1 MGLNIN
7 QPPFPGEFHTKGCV
21 WQHTFLITGGK
32 RGLSIALIY
41 YCVLNLMHFFL
52 RGSRRGKQAI
62 IVIVASRGVWLTK
75 NVPSTLAKRTRRAD
89 FRTLQRRFRSFCD
102 YSISDWT
109 WVHLPGFYPA
119 SLCKGQP
126 GRADAMEREPG
137 LLGLIGVMFS
147 WTLELLLRLH
157 GGLSGAG
164 SCGREGRATTDARY
178 AGRWSV
184 HPILSLRGT
193 PTVTHGTL
201 VTRSLRCC
209 GTTGGAVLI
218 IRGADILKKHPKEDL
233 ISNHIYAPKT
243 RISVASGDLFQG

>member
-75 NVPSTLAKRTRRAD
+75 NVPSTLTSEREEQISQ
-89 FRTLQRRFRSFCD
+89 LCSVRFRSFCD

-109 WVHLPGFYPA
+109 RVHLPGFYRA

-126 GRADAMEREPG
+126 GRARGDGAWAGPPRPNWSHVLLDPG
-137 LLGLIGVMFS
+137 AAPAPARGPLWCRFL
-147 WTLELLLRLH
+147 WQ
-157 GGLSGAG
+157 GG
-164 SCGREGRATTDARY
+164 
-178 AGRWSV
+178 
-184 HPILSLRGT
+184 
-193 PTVTHGTL
+193 
-201 VTRSLRCC
+201 
-209 GTTGGAVLI
+209 
-218 IRGADILKKHPKEDL
+218 
-233 ISNHIYAPKT
+233 
-243 RISVASGDLFQG
+243 